1 MRKVLSLKIVIDVNG
16 LLFWHIS
23 EEYHLYKSLSQT
35 FCIAAFKKTP
45 NHVFNLHQGW
55 YKKATELEL
64 IRMYIQRSKFT
75 AAKQRI
81 TT

>member
-45 NHVFNLHQGW
+45 NHVFNLHQG
-55 YKKATELEL
+55 
-64 IRMYIQRSKFT
+64 
-75 AAKQRI
+75 
-81 TT
+81 